1 MNNSLYRGESHTM
14 SFWAF
19 CAEHYILAF
28 FMLCA
33 AYYIT
38 RAIVVRGT
46 RSFMVAMRGW
56 PPSHL
61 DADGDWKPEPEK
73 ETTE

>member
-1 MNNSLYRGESHTM
+1 M
-14 SFWAF
+14 SFWDF
-19 CAEHYILAF
+19 CSKHWILAF

-33 AYYIT
+33 AYYLA
-38 RAIVVRGT
+38 RCLVVRVT
-46 RSFMVAMRGW
+46 RTINVTSRGW

-73 ETTE
+73 ETTA